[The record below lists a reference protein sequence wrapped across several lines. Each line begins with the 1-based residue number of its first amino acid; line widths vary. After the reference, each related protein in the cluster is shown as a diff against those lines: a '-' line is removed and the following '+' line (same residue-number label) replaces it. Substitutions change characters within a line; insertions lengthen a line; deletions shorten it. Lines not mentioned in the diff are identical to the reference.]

1 MASGARLVG
10 NRLALVGTL
19 VYFLEW
25 LAIAFIPETGDPALL
40 GEDPAVV
47 VDVYRGE
54 AGAVGFA
61 AGWFGLVL
69 LGRILF
75 VAALRRSLR
84 DSGRDSLL
92 VDFAVGAMIVSVAIE
107 VASFGPAAAAGW
119 LADAGGDP
127 AAIVALDAAGG
138 VMFFLVFVPIA
149 TSVVAAAAGM
159 LASGLFPRWLC
170 WLGIAAGAVAVVGGI
185 IQVAALRGDGALVDL
200 GNPVTGA
207 GALGFWIWML
217 VTSLILWRRAPQ
229 RAGASEA
236 AEGAA

>member
-54 AGAVGFA
+54 AGASGFA

-75 VAALRRSLR
+75 VAACGDRC
-84 DSGRDSLL
+84 
-92 VDFAVGAMIVSVAIE
+92 AT
-107 VASFGPAAAAGW
+107 PAATRSSW
-119 LADAGGDP
+119 
-127 AAIVALDAAGG
+127 
-138 VMFFLVFVPIA
+138 
-149 TSVVAAAAGM
+149 TSRSA
-159 LASGLFPRWLC
+159 R
-170 WLGIAAGAVAVVGGI
+170 
-185 IQVAALRGDGALVDL
+185 
-200 GNPVTGA
+200 
-207 GALGFWIWML
+207 
-217 VTSLILWRRAPQ
+217 
-229 RAGASEA
+229 
-236 AEGAA
+236 